1 MIYGHARA
9 GDIIAL
15 TKVFEREVEVVLGGS
30 KDVNDRIFQE
40 HLVFVFNQVIQNI
53 RKTGW
58 TKETL
63 AKVGRLL
70 FRLYKVFRAYQEKK
84 KKYTLTGWMDKI
96 LEIGTDINKTFS
108 G

>member
-1 MIYGHARA
+1 
-9 GDIIAL
+9 
-15 TKVFEREVEVVLGGS
+15 VFEREVEAVLGRS
-30 KDVNDRIFQE
+30 DDMDDRIFRE

-63 AKVGRLL
+63 VKAGKLL

-84 KKYTLTGWMDKI
+84 KKYTLTGWMDKVI
-96 LEIGTDINKTFS
+96 AIGTDINKTFS